1 MPPPDDADAEPQLD
15 SLDQVRHDL
24 KTPLT
29 TISGHA
35 QLVSRAIR
43 RSPSLSDAERA
54 KMLEGLAMIEAAV
67 GAMVTIIDAMSRN
80 SADGS
85 PDSTG

>member
-1 MPPPDDADAEPQLD
+1 MPAADDSPHGVVYDP
-15 SLDQVRHDL
+15 LDQVRHDL

-35 QLVSRAIR
+35 QLLGRAVR
-43 RSPSLSDAERA
+43 RSPSLSNEERA